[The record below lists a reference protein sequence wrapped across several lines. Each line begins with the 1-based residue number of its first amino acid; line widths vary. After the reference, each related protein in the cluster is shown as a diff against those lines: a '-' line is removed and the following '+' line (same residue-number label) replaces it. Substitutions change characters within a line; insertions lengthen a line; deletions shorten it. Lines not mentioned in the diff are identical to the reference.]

1 MSTPC
6 LAPPLSVRA
15 TCGDNS
21 GAMAEKGRGKQ
32 NKPLTLRF
40 MAKQDTR
47 RGKNSAVE
55 YKDKQLETRQVCIN
69 SVRG

>member
-1 MSTPC
+1 M
-6 LAPPLSVRA
+6 RA

-21 GAMAEKGRGKQ
+21 GAMAENGRGKTK
-32 NKPLTLRF
+32 NNTPLTLRF

-55 YKDKQLETRQVCIN
+55 YKDKQLET
-69 SVRG
+69 

>member
-1 MSTPC
+1 MVTTVEPWQ
-6 LAPPLSVRA
+6 R
-15 TCGDNS
+15 
-21 GAMAEKGRGKQ
+21 RGGEKQ
-32 NKPLTLRF
+32 NTTPLTLRF

-69 SVRG
+69 SV

>member
-1 MSTPC
+1 MVTTVEPWQ
-6 LAPPLSVRA
+6 R
-15 TCGDNS
+15 
-21 GAMAEKGRGKQ
+21 RGGEKQ
-32 NKPLTLRF
+32 NNTPLTLRF

-69 SVRG
+69 SV